1 MTIQPTRCCSKRYPL
16 PCHVIALV
24 LMLTAAKISA
34 GAGPANT
41 PARSLDPSSFNLQ
54 RVGVYPPGTGQ
65 FGGISASDVKVMG
78 DLAYL
83 AGDSLGVQ
91 VVDLTDLTRPTLV
104 RQRGGPVVKASRIF
118 LADGQAY
125 LGSPFL
131 GVSIFSLA
139 NPCLPARRSV
149 GGGLSPAN
157 DLSVAG
163 GHAFVAGNRGFQVID
178 VRNPRNPA
186 LVAEVNTLGQVFGV
200 DVAGGFAYLANA
212 AAGLQ
217 VFDVRD
223 PSRPVRIGSCD
234 TPGEATGVQVVGDHA
249 YVADGFAGLQVV
261 DIRAPDR
268 PVVVASLNP
277 GGAGGAKQVRVVGD
291 LAVVAAG
298 RRGLQVIDVSDPL
311 APVLAGVYVTSE
323 SVGSADLVGNHA
335 FITTPNSL
343 EVIRLRDGLAQT
355 IDFNPPTTVRLTEG
369 PLRLEAAASS
379 GLPVSF
385 RVLSGPAS
393 VSGDQLHLT
402 GTGPVIVRA
411 EQPGGIETVAATV
424 TRTITVEH
432 PNLTVRGARSRT
444 LASLEASVPARI
456 AAVATGTHHGLFLDE
471 SGGLAGWGR
480 NLRGEAKP
488 PVGATNLVDVAAGGG
503 HTLALR
509 RDGTLLGWG
518 QNWAGQTNV
527 PSAATN
533 VVALGAGW
541 AHSAALRADG
551 GVLVWGDNEY
561 QQLELPPSATNVIA
575 LDCGFYHTL
584 ALRADGRVVSWGLG
598 GYASNVDEQGEPFP
612 PTSDE
617 VPASATNIVAISAGW
632 GHSLAV
638 REDGTVLAWGDNSY
652 GQLAV
657 PPSAT
662 NVVAVSAGF
671 YHSVALRADGT
682 TVAWGRDAFGVV
694 TSAATGKNIAVAL
707 AGEDFS
713 LTATAESLP
722 VLGTLP
728 ESIRTPAG
736 GLTVVKA
743 SVFGPP
749 ALALQ
754 WFRGE
759 AAVPAATN
767 STLVIRASRVA
778 DSGSYRLQ
786 VSGPGGVQRSES
798 VQVMVVPESL
808 PSLSLARDG
817 APTDDFL
824 WVDARVEA
832 GILAIVESATE
843 LGSWEEYARIT
854 GQGFDSPQ
862 RLSLGPIGA
871 IRHRYWRI
879 RVP

>member
-1 MTIQPTRCCSKRYPL
+1 MTIPSTRRCSKHSPL
-16 PCHVIALV
+16 PCHVIAMV

-34 GAGPANT
+34 GAVPTNT

-65 FGGISASDVKVMG
+65 FGGISARDVKVMG
-78 DLAYL
+78 DWAYL
-83 AGDSLGVQ
+83 AGNSSGVQ
-91 VVDLTDLTRPTLV
+91 VVDLSDLTQPMLV
-104 RQRGGPVVKASRIF
+104 RQRGGPVSETSRIF
-118 LADGQAY
+118 MTDGHA
-125 LGSPFL
+125 FL
-131 GVSIFSLA
+131 INPQFGLSIFSLA
-139 NPCLPARRSV
+139 NPCLPARRGV
-149 GGGLSPAN
+149 AGLSPAN
-157 DLSVAG
+157 DVSVAG
-163 GHAFVAGNRGFQVID
+163 GHAFVAGNRGFRVFD
-178 VRNPRNPA
+178 VRDSRNPA
-186 LVAEVNTLGQVFGV
+186 LVAEVDSLGGTFGV

-223 PSRPVRIGSCD
+223 PSLPVRIGSCD

-261 DIRAPDR
+261 DIREPDH
-268 PVVVASLNP
+268 PVLVGGLKP
-277 GGAGGAKQVRVVGD
+277 GGPGSAVQVRVVGD

-298 RRGLQVIDVSDPL
+298 FGGLQVFDVSDPR
-311 APVLAGVYVTSE
+311 APVLAGVYVTSG

-335 FITTPNSL
+335 FITSADGL

-355 IDFNPPTTVRLTEG
+355 ISFNPPATVRLTEG

-411 EQPGGIETVAATV
+411 EQPGGIDTVAATV

-432 PNLTVRGARSRT
+432 PNLTVRGARSRI
-444 LASLEASVPARI
+444 LASLEAAVPARI

-488 PVGATNLVDVAAGGG
+488 PVGATNLVNVAAGGG
-503 HTLALR
+503 HSLALR
-509 RDGTLLGWG
+509 RDGTLLAWG

-533 VVALGAGW
+533 LVALSAGW

-551 GVLVWGDNEY
+551 EVLVWGDNEY

-575 LDCGFYHTL
+575 LDCGYYHTL
-584 ALRADGRVVSWGLG
+584 ALRADGRVISWGLG
-598 GYASNVDEQGEPFP
+598 GYASSVDEQGEPFP
-612 PTSDE
+612 PTADE
-617 VPASATNIVAISAGW
+617 VPASATNIVAVSAGW

-638 REDGTVLAWGDNSY
+638 REDGTVLAWGDDSY
-652 GQLAV
+652 RQLAV
-657 PPSAT
+657 PPNAT

-682 TVAWGRDAFGVV
+682 IVAWGRDAFGVV
-694 TSAATGKNIAVAL
+694 TGAATGTNIAGAL
-707 AGEDFS
+707 VGEDFS
-713 LTATAESLP
+713 LAATADSLP
-722 VLGTLP
+722 VLGLLP

-736 GLTVVKA
+736 GLIVVKA

-749 ALALQ
+749 TLALQ

-759 AAVPAATN
+759 VAIPDATN

-786 VSGPGGVQRSES
+786 VSGPTGVLRSEP